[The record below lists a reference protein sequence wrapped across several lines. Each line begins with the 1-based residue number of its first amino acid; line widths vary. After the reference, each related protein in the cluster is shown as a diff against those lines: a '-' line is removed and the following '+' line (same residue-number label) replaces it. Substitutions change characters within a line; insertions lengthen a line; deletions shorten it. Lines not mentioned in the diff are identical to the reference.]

1 MFKRFIRMD
10 DAAAQDK
17 FLRFTASTSDAVDMG
32 GWREVLAHDPAD
44 VDVSTAR
51 ALLLNHD
58 PNRIIGTIRACSFSQ
73 DKRTCDMEAELL
85 DGATLETGVSIS
97 DAIKSGA
104 LRGISVGYAY
114 DRADTAWSSETRTLT
129 VRKWRLLEAS
139 ATPIPADKSA
149 SMRSVPFNLDPNT
162 AHVAEPK
169 EPHMTPEEIKAA
181 AELAAVQAKL
191 ARAETENRV
200 RSLAAAH
207 GVSADGL
214 DFGKPEADLNAEL
227 LKRHAKANEAKPAEP
242 VTKVVVVADA
252 ADKFIEGATKGL
264 VGERGGL
271 VLSAS
276 DLVRRCA
283 KFDGEDASDWSPMEL
298 ANYAMRRMSY
308 SKRDAA
314 NKTTASFSVLT
325 GNTANKALLKGF
337 DSYMPVWDKICT
349 IKDAANFNAHYHVG
363 VATGR
368 LTETA
373 EDIAFPELTQ
383 REGSYSSTL
392 KMWGATVSVTEQA
405 IVNDEL
411 GEIMRSFQRA
421 GYAAARTIDR
431 QVFYVLLKATW
442 TNDVQTGATLATA
455 GNLDLVRAKLKGKLS
470 PAGEKMELEPS
481 ILLVDSA
488 NAYNAALATGQIHK
502 INETVAGGSPKVTGI
517 QVIDSTWIGDT
528 GLLDG
533 ALTSDYYLFGNP
545 NVVDTICLEF
555 LRGMRSPEIQP
566 FDAGAVAAAKYK
578 IKLPFQATVATHTDS
593 AGSARVSGI
602 TKATVA

>member
-1 MFKRFIRMD
+1 MFTRFIRMD
-10 DAAAQDK
+10 DAAAKDK
-17 FLRFTASTSDAVDMG
+17 CLRFTASTSDAVDMG
-32 GWREVLAHDPAD
+32 GWKEVLAHDPAE

-58 PNRIIGTIRACSFSQ
+58 PNRIIGTIRSCSFSQ
-73 DKRTCDMEAELL
+73 DKRACDMEAELL
-85 DGATLETGVSIS
+85 DGATLDTGVAIS

-104 LRGISVGYAY
+104 LRGISVGYTY
-114 DRADTAWSSETRTLT
+114 DRSDTAWSSETRTLT

-139 ATPIPADKSA
+139 ATPIPADKAA
-149 SMRSVPFNLDPNT
+149 SMRSVPFDHDSNP
-162 AHVAEPK
+162 APVADAPK
-169 EPHMTPEEIKAA
+169 ERHMSEDPKA

-227 LKRHAKANEAKPAEP
+227 LKRHAAANVAKPVEP
-242 VTKVVVVADA
+242 VTKVQVVADA
-252 ADKFIEGATKGL
+252 ADKFIDGASKGL

-431 QVFYVLLKATW
+431 QVFYVLLNATW
-442 TNDVQTGATLATA
+442 TNDTQTGATLATA

-470 PAGEKMELEPS
+470 PGGEKMDLEPA

-488 NAYNAALATGQIHK
+488 NAYNAALATGQIYK

-528 GLLDG
+528 GLLAG
-533 ALTSDYYLFGNP
+533 ALTTDYYLFGNP
-545 NVVDTICLEF
+545 NVVDTITLEF

-593 AGSARVSGI
+593 ASAARVSGI

>member
-1 MFKRFIRMD
+1 M
-10 DAAAQDK
+10 
-17 FLRFTASTSDAVDMG
+17 S
-32 GWREVLAHDPAD
+32 EDP
-44 VDVSTAR
+44 
-51 ALLLNHD
+51 
-58 PNRIIGTIRACSFSQ
+58 
-73 DKRTCDMEAELL
+73 K
-85 DGATLETGVSIS
+85 
-97 DAIKSGA
+97 
-104 LRGISVGYAY
+104 
-114 DRADTAWSSETRTLT
+114 
-129 VRKWRLLEAS
+129 
-139 ATPIPADKSA
+139 
-149 SMRSVPFNLDPNT
+149 
-162 AHVAEPK
+162 
-169 EPHMTPEEIKAA
+169 A
-181 AELAAVQAKL
+181 AELADVQAKL
-191 ARAETENRV
+191 ARAETEIRV

-214 DFGKPEADLNAEL
+214 DFGKPEAELNAEL
-227 LKRHAKANEAKPAEP
+227 LKRHAAANVAKPAEP
-242 VTKVVVVADA
+242 VTKVQVVADA
-252 ADKFIEGATKGL
+252 ADKFIDSASKGL

-337 DSYMPVWDKICT
+337 DSYMPVWDKLCT

-373 EDIAFPELTQ
+373 EDIAFPELVQ

-431 QVFYVLLKATW
+431 QVFYALLNATW
-442 TNDVQTGATLATA
+442 TNDTQTAATLATA

-470 PAGEKMELEPS
+470 PGGEKMDLEPA

-488 NAYNAALATGQIHK
+488 NAYNAALATGQIYK

-517 QVIDSTWIGDT
+517 QVVDSTWVGDT
-528 GLLDG
+528 GLLAG
-533 ALTSDYYLFGNP
+533 ALTTDYYLFGNP

-593 AGSARVSGI
+593 AGNARVSGI
-602 TKATVA
+602 TKATVAA